1 VQQVADQFLACG
13 VLEHGFA
20 RIRCDACT
28 HEYLIAFSWQC
39 RDICPNDAVL
49 RLVCQPPAGH
59 AGKGGADRR
68 RRAARHRPRAPPR
81 ADRGQ
86 PPVGRGPTAALLQP
100 IFAVD
105 PLACPTCQGAMRI
118 VAFITQRSVIDQILT
133 HLRTRATREA
143 HAGAR
148 HAPSA
153 RPPPPVARPWRHG
166 VQVRAI
172 DITQSAWDHTI
183 ELPDARVLV
192 PHDGTVQ
199 WRAGAGPVAADDTTT
214 PTTAPHKRAETK
226 AASHT
231 APVVRLGVRLLRGL
245 GAKARAELERALAHG
260 PFTSVTEFVQ
270 RVKLDRASLTHL
282 AECGAFDA
290 LFEHEPPA
298 RRRRVALW
306 EILAAQRGDDDAQSI
321 AGRITLTGRLP

>member
-1 VQQVADQFLACG
+1 
-13 VLEHGFA
+13 
-20 RIRCDACT
+20 
-28 HEYLIAFSWQC
+28 
-39 RDICPNDAVL
+39 
-49 RLVCQPPAGH
+49 
-59 AGKGGADRR
+59 
-68 RRAARHRPRAPPR
+68 
-81 ADRGQ
+81 
-86 PPVGRGPTAALLQP
+86 
-100 IFAVD
+100 
-105 PLACPTCQGAMRI
+105 
-118 VAFITQRSVIDQILT
+118 
-133 HLRTRATREA
+133 
-143 HAGAR
+143 
-148 HAPSA
+148 
-153 RPPPPVARPWRHG
+153 

-306 EILAAQRGDDDAQSI
+306 ELLAAQRGDDDAQSI